1 MSIGLKPE
9 VIDNFIKFNNLNK
22 SKFIIFLTY
31 KKQLCPT
38 KEQNQ
43 IMIQLDRVNTISEIM
58 LSNYNK

>member
-43 IMIQLDRVNTISEIM
+43 IMI
-58 LSNYNK
+58 